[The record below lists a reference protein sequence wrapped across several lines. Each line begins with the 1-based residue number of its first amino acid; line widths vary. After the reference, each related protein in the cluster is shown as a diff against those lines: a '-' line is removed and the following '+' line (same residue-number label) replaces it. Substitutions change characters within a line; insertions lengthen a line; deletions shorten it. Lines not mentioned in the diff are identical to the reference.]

1 MTMFQY
7 IGWQRIMDG
16 QGFDI
21 VFTGMFV
28 VFLALT
34 AISLF
39 IAVLPKAMAVLAW
52 HRPPKVLQP
61 SSVQESKD
69 DDAAVVAAVGFV
81 LNEREN
87 SR

>member
-1 MTMFQY
+1 MFQY

-52 HRPPKVLQP
+52 HRSPKVLQP